1 MVDLETIRHYSHRVV
16 CSFVFV
22 VLSKAFLL
30 DRIKSNGFKYF
41 LNWSTSIQGGFSCL
55 KGNLELIKV
64 NLVLTVL
71 IIFHVQETTI
81 LNRERG
87 GVDLTLYIDNIIARE
102 TFSVS

>member
-1 MVDLETIRHYSHRVV
+1 MVLNTSETDPH
-16 CSFVFV
+16 
-22 VLSKAFLL
+22 
-30 DRIKSNGFKYF
+30 
-41 LNWSTSIQGGFSCL
+41 QGGFSCL

-87 GVDLTLYIDNIIARE
+87 GVDLNLYIDNIIAWE